1 MAIKHVIVINANNI
15 ALAFYIQW
23 RIFLQKKEKKK
34 KKSMAYAYGLMIK
47 EKLVNIIESNS
58 LNLF

>member
-1 MAIKHVIVINANNI
+1 MAYFPPKK
-15 ALAFYIQW
+15 
-23 RIFLQKKEKKK
+23 KKEKKK
-34 KKSMAYAYGLMIK
+34 KKSMTYAYGLIIK